1 MFRILGI
8 LVLGYVGYGL
18 LTGQI
23 YGRYHAV
30 GRTFQRDADPWLYWS
45 TLVVYFILAIALF
58 FFFGRSWAL
67 R

>member
-18 LTGQI
+18 FTGQI
-23 YGRYHAV
+23 YGRYHAG

-58 FFFGRSWAL
+58 FFFGRRWTP